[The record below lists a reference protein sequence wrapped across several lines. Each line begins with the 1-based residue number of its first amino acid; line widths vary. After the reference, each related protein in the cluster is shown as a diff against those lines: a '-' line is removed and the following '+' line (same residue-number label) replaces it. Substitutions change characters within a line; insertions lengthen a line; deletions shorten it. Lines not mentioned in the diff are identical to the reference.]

1 MTCKTIELLK
11 ELHFIVRA
19 LNKPDISPREEIFGV
34 GKKFTTKL
42 TDYFFTIIDLGT
54 ASFRNESLFTQ
65 QKENSLLIKCFGP
78 VYIYFDEYPPIVVE
92 IMKPLKKC

>member
-1 MTCKTIELLK
+1 MR
-11 ELHFIVRA
+11 F
-19 LNKPDISPREEIFGV
+19 LNKPETSPREKIQGV
-34 GKKFTTKL
+34 CKKSITKL

-92 IMKPLKKC
+92 IMKLLKKC